1 MTPAELPR
9 WLEIPIS
16 VLLIFG
22 GFTALLG
29 ALGLV
34 RFRSF
39 FTRLHAP
46 TKTSTLGI
54 GGVLLGSMV
63 YLSWISELAVIHQVL
78 IAVFVFMTAPISAHQ
93 MAKAMLDAN
102 PEMRPPLPDSGLADS
117 PRIGNTEA
125 PASHT
130 GQDHDQIGPASQ
142 RPAHD

>member
-1 MTPAELPR
+1 MTAAELPR
-9 WLEIPIS
+9 WLEILIS
-16 VLLIFG
+16 ALLIFG
-22 GFTALLG
+22 GLTAVLG

-34 RFRSF
+34 RFKSF

-46 TKTSTLGI
+46 TKTSTLGV

-63 YLSWISELAVIHQVL
+63 YLNWISDMAVIHQVL

-102 PEMRPPLPDSGLADS
+102 PEMRPPLPESGQADS
-117 PRIGNTEA
+117 SRLGSTNVTA
-125 PASHT
+125 PQT
-130 GQDHDQIGPASQ
+130 GQDHDQIGRPAQ

>member
-117 PRIGNTEA
+117 PRIGNTQA
-125 PASHT
+125 QASHT

>member
-1 MTPAELPR
+1 MTAAELPR
-9 WLEIPIS
+9 WLEILIS
-16 VLLIFG
+16 ALLIFG
-22 GFTALLG
+22 GVTALLG

-34 RFRSF
+34 RFRTF

-46 TKTSTLGI
+46 TKTSTLGV

-63 YLSWISELAVIHQVL
+63 YLSWISELAVIHQAL

-102 PEMRPPLPDSGLADS
+102 PEMRPPLPDA
-117 PRIGNTEA
+117 GNTEA
-125 PASHT
+125 PP
-130 GQDHDQIGPASQ
+130 QQIGQGQAQDQSGPPPQ

>member
-1 MTPAELPR
+1 MVAAELPR
-9 WLEIPIS
+9 GIEILVS

-34 RFRSF
+34 RFRTF

-46 TKTSTLGI
+46 TKTSTLGV

-63 YLSWISELAVIHQVL
+63 YLNWISEMAVIHQVL

-102 PEMRPPLPDSGLADS
+102 PEMRPPLPESGHDDSS
-117 PRIGNTEA
+117 RISLTEA
-125 PASHT
+125 PAEHT
-130 GQDHDQIGPASQ
+130 RQDPDQIGPARQ

>member
-1 MTPAELPR
+1 MVAAELPR
-9 WLEIPIS
+9 GIEILIS
-16 VLLIFG
+16 ALLIFG
-22 GFTALLG
+22 GLTAVLG

-34 RFRSF
+34 RFKTF
-39 FTRLHAP
+39 FARLHAP

-102 PEMRPPLPDSGLADS
+102 PEMRPPLPDSGQADS
-117 PRIGNTEA
+117 SRIGNSDLPA
-125 PASHT
+125 PHT
-130 GQDHDQIGPASQ
+130 GQDHDQIRPAPQ

>member
-1 MTPAELPR
+1 MTAAELPR
-9 WLEIPIS
+9 WLEVLIS
-16 VLLIFG
+16 ALLIFG

-63 YLSWISELAVIHQVL
+63 YLSWISELAVIHQLL

-102 PEMRPPLPDSGLADS
+102 PEMRPPLPDSSDAESL
-117 PRIGNTEA
+117 RIDTDQEA
-125 PASHT
+125 
-130 GQDHDQIGPASQ
+130 
-142 RPAHD
+142 R

>member
-1 MTPAELPR
+1 MTAAELPH
-9 WLEIPIS
+9 WLEVLIGA
-16 VLLIFG
+16 LLILG
-22 GFTALLG
+22 GVTALLG

-102 PEMRPPLPDSGLADS
+102 PEMRPPLPESSGAES
-117 PRIGNTEA
+117 PRIDT
-125 PASHT
+125 
-130 GQDHDQIGPASQ
+130 DQKE
-142 RPAHD
+142 R